1 MSKRYTKHEPMPHYT
16 CTCCAKKVAAVSA
29 SKSHARKPSTSSAC
43 EWVHLYLSLP
53 SSFLHTLSHA
63 VSAYLPL
70 LTSSLIYLLIHLLTL
85 LHQRACCCSTSWRC
99 SSSRSGGSSGL
110 PSLRAS
116 EICRGLLTKLGVE
129 VSK

>member
-1 MSKRYTKHEPMPHYT
+1 MSKRCAKHQPMPHYT
-16 CTCCAKKVAAVSA
+16 FTCCAKKVAAVSA

-43 EWVHLYLSLP
+43 EWVHPTCRTLLHSYTPLALPFLPCYLSLP
-53 SSFLHTLSHA
+53 THSF
-63 VSAYLPL
+63 PF
-70 LTSSLIYLLIHLLTL
+70 IYLLYFISV
-85 LHQRACCCSTSWRC
+85 ACCCSTTWRC